1 MDQRLDID
9 RPRMS
14 RRRGIGMAALAAI
27 PVAFLAIFFVWP
39 VSRIVVRGLRPDG
52 NWDFSSVGE
61 VLGNAVT
68 RRVIWFTIWQAA
80 ASTLVTLA
88 LALPGAYVFA
98 RFAFRGKNVLRA
110 AVTVPFVL
118 PTIVV
123 GSAFLAL
130 LGPRGVLGG
139 WLSLDES
146 VWAILLAHLFFNY
159 AVIVRTVGGLW
170 SHLDPALDDAAR
182 TLGAS
187 RWRALRE
194 VTWPLLRP
202 AVISAAA
209 IVYLFSFTSFGVILV
224 LGGQDHATLEVA
236 IKRATL
242 DRLDLRTASVL
253 ALVQLVAVVVLLLV
267 TSLATRRRSV
277 QQRLLPV
284 ADASHRPRG
293 GERWFLAANLAV
305 IAVVLGS
312 PMAVLVERSLHTSS
326 GYGFGFY
333 RALVESPRVAAR
345 FVPAVDAIRNSLAF
359 ATAATAMAL
368 IVGGIAAFIV
378 AGDARRRIQGRGRGR
393 TAFDL
398 LLMLPLGTSAVTV
411 GFGFLIAL
419 DRPID
424 LRSSWIIVPI
434 AHSLVAIPFVVR
446 ILVPVLRSI
455 DDRLRDAATV
465 LGASPRRVWQE
476 IDLPIVR
483 RAALVAAGF
492 AFAISLGEFGATL
505 FIARPDRPTM
515 PVAIF
520 RYLSLAGASN
530 FGAAMAMST
539 VLMVITAASIFLI
552 ERFRTPGL
560 GEF

>member
-1 MDQRLDID
+1 MT
-9 RPRMS
+9 
-14 RRRGIGMAALAAI
+14 RRRGIGVAALATVPAVFI
-27 PVAFLAIFFVWP
+27 AVFFVWP
-39 VSRIVVRGLRPDG
+39 VTRIILRGLRPDG
-52 NWDFSSVGE
+52 QWDPGAVAD
-61 VLGNAVT
+61 VLSDPVT
-68 RRVIWFTIWQAA
+68 RRVVWFTVWQAA
-80 ASTLVTLA
+80 VSTLLTTA

-98 RFAFRGKNVLRA
+98 RFAFRGKNLLRA

-123 GSAFLAL
+123 GSAFLAII
-130 LGPRGVLGG
+130 GSRGVLGG
-139 WLSLDES
+139 RLSLEDS

-159 AVIVRTVGGLW
+159 AVVVRTVGGLW

-202 AVISAAA
+202 AVVSAAA
-209 IVYLFSFTSFGVILV
+209 IVFLFSFTSFGVILV
-224 LGGQDHATLEVA
+224 LGGEQHATLEVA

-253 ALVQLVAVVVLLLV
+253 ALVQLAAVIALLV
-267 TSLATRRRSV
+267 VSSWATNKRGV
-277 QQRLLPV
+277 QQRLLAV
-284 ADASHRPRG
+284 ADVAHRPRR
-293 GERWFLAANLAV
+293 GERWFLAANLGV
-305 IAVVLGS
+305 MAVVLGT
-312 PMAVLVERSLHTSS
+312 PMAVLVERSLHTAS
-326 GYGFGFY
+326 GYGFGYY
-333 RALVESPRVAAR
+333 RALVETPRIATR
-345 FVPAVDAIRNSLAF
+345 FVPPLDAVRNSLAF
-359 ATAATAMAL
+359 ATVATAIAL
-368 IVGGIAAFIV
+368 TIGGIAAFIV
-378 AGDARRRIQGRGRGR
+378 AGGARRRSRRR
-393 TAFDL
+393 VAFDL

-419 DRPID
+419 DRPVD

-434 AHSLVAIPFVVR
+434 AHSLIAIPFVVR

-455 DDRLRDAATV
+455 DDRLREAATV
-465 LGASPRRVWQE
+465 LGASPSRVWRE

-483 RAALVAAGF
+483 RAVLVAAGF

-520 RYLSLAGASN
+520 RYLSQAGAAN

-539 VLMVITAASIFLI
+539 LLMLITATAIFTI

>member
-1 MDQRLDID
+1 
-9 RPRMS
+9 MS
-14 RRRGIGMAALAAI
+14 SRRGIGWVALAAV
-27 PVAFLAIFFVWP
+27 PAVFLSVFFLWP
-39 VSRIVVRGLRPDG
+39 VSRIIVRGLRPDG
-52 NWDFSSVGE
+52 QWDFGAVGD
-61 VLGNAVT
+61 VLGDATT
-68 RRVIWFTIWQAA
+68 RRVIWFTVWQAA
-80 ASTLVTLA
+80 ASMALTLV
-88 LALPGAYVFA
+88 LALPAAYVFA
-98 RFAFRGKNVLRA
+98 RFRFRGKSVLRA
-110 AVTVPFVL
+110 AITVPFVL

-123 GSAFLAL
+123 GSAFLAII
-130 LGPRGVLGG
+130 GSRGVLGG
-139 WLSLDES
+139 RFSLDGS
-146 VWAILLAHLFFNY
+146 VWAIILAHVFFNY
-159 AVIVRTVGGLW
+159 AVIVRAVGGLW
-170 SHLDPALDDAAR
+170 SHLDPALEDAAR

-202 AVISAAA
+202 AVVSAAA

-224 LGGQDHATLEVA
+224 LGGQQHATLEVA

-253 ALVQLVAVVVLLLV
+253 ALVQLVAVVVLVLL
-267 TSLATRRRSV
+267 SSMAANRRSV
-277 QQRLLPV
+277 QQSLLPV
-284 ADASHRPRG
+284 ADVARRPRG

-305 IAVVLGS
+305 MTIVLGT
-312 PMAVLVERSLHTSS
+312 PMAILIERSLHTTS

-333 RALVESPRVAAR
+333 RALVETPRVAAR
-345 FVPAVDAIRNSLAF
+345 FVPPLDAVRNSLAF
-359 ATAATAMAL
+359 AAVATLIAL
-368 IVGGIAAFIV
+368 VIGGMAAFVI
-378 AGDARRRIQGRGRGR
+378 AHGSTRRSRRGV
-393 TAFDL
+393 AFDA

-419 DRPID
+419 DRPVD
-424 LRSSWIIVPI
+424 LRTAWIIVPI
-434 AHSLVAIPFVVR
+434 AHALVAIPFVVR
-446 ILVPVLRSI
+446 ILVPVLQSI

-465 LGASPRRVWQE
+465 LGASPARVWRE

-483 RAALVAAGF
+483 RAVLVAAGF

-520 RYLSLAGASN
+520 RYLSQAGAAN

-539 VLMVITAASIFLI
+539 VLMVITATAIFVI